1 MILACTLSH
10 LAVAATRDGPP
21 PDREML
27 RMMELLRQME
37 MIKQV
42 DMLREMD
49 RLEAGTPPVNS
60 SPATPPKKAEKP
72 K

>member
-1 MILACTLSH
+1 MILAFTLPH
-10 LAVAATRDGPP
+10 LGVAATRDGPP

-37 MIKQV
+37 LIKQM
-42 DMLREMD
+42 DLLRDMD
-49 RLEAGTPPVNS
+49 RLEPGSQPMNP
-60 SPATPPKKAEKP
+60 SPATPPKKPEKS